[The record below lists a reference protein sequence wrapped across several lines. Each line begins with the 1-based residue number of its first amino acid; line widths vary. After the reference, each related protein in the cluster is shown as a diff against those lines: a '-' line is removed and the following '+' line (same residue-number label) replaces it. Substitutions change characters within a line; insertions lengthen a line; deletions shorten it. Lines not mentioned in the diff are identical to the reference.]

1 MLPFRRGKYCRKAN
15 GEFGVDSK
23 AVCLVER
30 DVFELRRY
38 GFSSLW
44 KIMEKDRTYERN

>member
-1 MLPFRRGKYCRKAN
+1 VY
-15 GEFGVDSK
+15 
-23 AVCLVER
+23 LVER

-38 GFSSLW
+38 GYNSSW